1 MVRAKQNP
9 TPITERRTAESKPNK
24 AVVNTRSPN
33 RVLSKIKPSKVPNAK
48 VVNSSKSAKEIAI
61 DDNDKPS
68 NTSQQTG
75 NSANVKKTVTSTNST
90 SASNSISKMSDVLI
104 NKQGVSKVAIS
115 KTATVSTN
123 SNASVAPKIAIPRV
137 LPTTA
142 LPPKYVF
149 IKIDR
154 PPRIFEQ
161 LRTVRTAAGCYVS
174 VPSIT
179 STPTV
184 SQKDKSIVPNVQQK
198 DQSKTIQS
206 NLSKQMENKN
216 ILSALLQNDKN
227 KNTESNIQQKE
238 QNKINNPNILQK
250 DQSPNTQPSDQDV
263 STVENDQ
270 SSETKQSNV
279 EKIQTEILNTKFLPI
294 KPKPPGYQVL
304 LLFLLI
310 FSIYIVKVKIS
321 CHN

>member
-33 RVLSKIKPSKVPNAK
+33 RVLSKIKPSNVTNTN
-48 VVNSSKSAKEIAI
+48 VVYSSESAKEIAI

-68 NTSQQTG
+68 NISQQTG
-75 NSANVKKTVTSTNST
+75 NSVKVKKTVTSTNST
-90 SASNSISKMSDVLI
+90 SASISKMSDVLI

-115 KTATVSTN
+115 KAASTVSTN
-123 SNASVAPKIAIPRV
+123 SNASVAQKIALPRI

-142 LPPKYVF
+142 PPPKYVF

-161 LRTVRTAAGCYVS
+161 LRTVRTATGCYVS
-174 VPSIT
+174 VPNVT

-184 SQKDKSIVPNVQQK
+184 LQKDKSIVPNVQQK
-198 DQSKTIQS
+198 DQSKSQ
-206 NLSKQMENKN
+206 N
-216 ILSALLQNDKN
+216 ILSALLQSDKN
-227 KNTESNIQQKE
+227 KNTESSIQQKE

-250 DQSPNTQPSDQDV
+250 DQSPNAVQNTQPSDQDV
-263 STVENDQ
+263 STVESDQ
-270 SSETKQSNV
+270 SSNTKQSNV
-279 EKIQTEILNTKFLPI
+279 EKIQSEILNSKFLPI

-304 LLFLLI
+304 LLFLLN
-310 FSIYIVKVKIS
+310 FSIYIVKIKILI
-321 CHN
+321 HN

>member
-9 TPITERRTAESKPNK
+9 TPITERRNAESKPNK

-33 RVLSKIKPSKVPNAK
+33 RVLSKIKPSKVTNAN
-48 VVNSSKSAKEIAI
+48 VVNSSESAKEIAI

-75 NSANVKKTVTSTNST
+75 NSVNVKKTVTSTNST
-90 SASNSISKMSDVLI
+90 SAGISKMSDVLI

-115 KTATVSTN
+115 KTASTVSTN
-123 SNASVAPKIAIPRV
+123 SNASVAQKIALPRL

-142 LPPKYVF
+142 APPPKYVF

-161 LRTVRTAAGCYVS
+161 LRTVRTATGCYVS
-174 VPSIT
+174 VPNVT

-184 SQKDKSIVPNVQQK
+184 SQKDKSIVSNVQQT
-198 DQSKTIQS
+198 DQSKS
-206 NLSKQMENKN
+206 KN
-216 ILSALLQNDKN
+216 ILSALLQSDKN
-227 KNTESNIQQKE
+227 KNTESSIQQKE

-250 DQSPNTQPSDQDV
+250 DQSPNAVQNTQPSDQDV

-270 SSETKQSNV
+270 SSNTKQSNV
-279 EKIQTEILNTKFLPI
+279 EKIQSEILNSKFLPI

-304 LLFLLI
+304 LLSLLN
-310 FSIYIVKVKIS
+310 FSIYIVKIKILS
-321 CHN
+321 HN